1 MFFSHSLACAVLT
14 GLFAGLM
21 GWFARQL
28 MAEREA
34 ADTRAKLDDAARAR
48 EALNDRY
55 ETAAKSLAALTKRYD
70 DVRAAGMRSATH
82 AKSLEAELERH
93 EGHIVE
99 LAQIIAE
106 RDRVVQRLE
115 EALAALTRRQ
125 LERPAAAEIALDY
138 ESNRETP
145 RPPRDSRRPEAP
157 RSPLP
162 SPPPSATRSPVPATR
177 SPVPATRS
185 PSPAPTLPTT
195 PVPRSP
201 FPRG

>member
-1 MFFSHSLACAVLT
+1 MVFSHSLACALLT

-28 MAEREA
+28 LAERA
-34 ADTRAKLDDAARAR
+34 ARESDDLRAKLDDATRAQ
-48 EALNDRY
+48 EAATARY
-55 ETAAKSLAALTKRYD
+55 ESASKSLATLTKRYD

-99 LAQIIAE
+99 LAQVIAE

-115 EALAALTRRQ
+115 ESLAAVSRRQ
-125 LERPAAAEIALDY
+125 LERPAASEIALDY
-138 ESNRETP
+138 ETNRESP
-145 RPPRDSRRPEAP
+145 RPPRDSKRPEAP

-162 SPPPSATRSPVPATR
+162 SPLPPSATRSPVPATR
-177 SPVPATRS
+177 SPS
-185 PSPAPTLPTT
+185 PSPSPLP
-195 PVPRSP
+195 PGVRPP
-201 FPRG
+201 FSRG